1 MKLQMALVV
10 FLILV
15 AFAASGGVFFRPG
28 THYEALK
35 KPTWTPP
42 NRVFPVAWT
51 ILYIMI
57 AIAGWLVWRAEGAGA
72 ALWFWVIQL
81 VLNGVWSW
89 FFFGR
94 KDIRLALYDI
104 LLLLAMIVAFIIA
117 AAPTSTWA
125 ALLFLPYLAWVGF
138 ATALNWRIFQL
149 NGRRPAGSQG

>member
-1 MKLQMALVV
+1 MALVL

-15 AFAASGGVFFRPG
+15 AVAASGGVFFRPG
-28 THYEALK
+28 KHYETLK

-57 AIAGWLVWRAEGAGA
+57 AIAGWLVWRAEGASA

-89 FFFGR
+89 FFSGR

-117 AAPTSTWA
+117 AAPASA
-125 ALLFLPYLAWVGF
+125 
-138 ATALNWRIFQL
+138 
-149 NGRRPAGSQG
+149 